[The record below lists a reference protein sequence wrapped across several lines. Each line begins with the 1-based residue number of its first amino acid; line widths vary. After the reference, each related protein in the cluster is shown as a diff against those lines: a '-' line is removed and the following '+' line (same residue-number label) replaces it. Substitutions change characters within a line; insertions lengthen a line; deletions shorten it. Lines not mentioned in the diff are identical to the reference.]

1 MTNAYDNDSVTIQ
14 KVFYSPVQSVWDA
27 WTVPAVIMRWFG
39 SDPKGKVLKANL
51 DLRTGGSFEI
61 SFQDGDRTEHT
72 CLGVYSEIEKF
83 SRLGFSW
90 EWKSEPG
97 VVSFV
102 LITLTAVDNLTRM
115 EFIHSRVGSKSSH
128 DYLVG
133 WQSCFLKLE
142 NLLASGIHPKPG

>member
-1 MTNAYDNDSVTIQ
+1 MNH
-14 KVFYSPVQSVWDA
+14 KC
-27 WTVPAVIMRWFG
+27 
-39 SDPKGKVLKANL
+39 
-51 DLRTGGSFEI
+51 GSFEI

-102 LITLTAVDNLTRM
+102 LITLTAGDNLTRM